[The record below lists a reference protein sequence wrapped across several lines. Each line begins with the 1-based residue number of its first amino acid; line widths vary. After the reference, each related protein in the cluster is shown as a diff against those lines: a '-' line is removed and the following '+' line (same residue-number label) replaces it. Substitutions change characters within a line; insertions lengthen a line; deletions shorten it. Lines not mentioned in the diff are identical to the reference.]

1 MFKHG
6 QAPESPLLLYYRD
19 FYNKYH
25 MVKKKNYAL
34 RFTAD
39 EPIQEV
45 YAGHGDFISAPLVSD
60 GEDLCI
66 MVWNIYKQQRDDW
79 LSVLKSYSAQSHLM
93 LLQEA
98 QSTPELVDFAT
109 SHYVVAD
116 QVPAINFPLK
126 SYHSSGVMTLAN
138 THPMYCCP
146 LRQQEPLL
154 RLSKSALIT
163 VYPLVEDQFLMV
175 INVHA
180 VNFSLGV
187 DVYYQQLEAIG
198 DHLTLHDGPVIFA
211 GDFNTWSRKRLN
223 LLYRFARVMRL
234 QKVNFSFDFR
244 IKAFGLPLD
253 FIFYRGMKVKEARVV
268 HTEASDHNPLFVR
281 FGIQ

>member
-126 SYHSSGVMTLAN
+126 SYHSSGDTCEYSSDVLLSIAATGTLIAIIEVGA
-138 THPMYCCP
+138 YY
-146 LRQQEPLL
+146 
-154 RLSKSALIT
+154 RLSSRRRSI
-163 VYPLVEDQFLMV
+163 
-175 INVHA
+175 
-180 VNFSLGV
+180 S
-187 DVYYQQLEAIG
+187 
-198 DHLTLHDGPVIFA
+198 DG
-211 GDFNTWSRKRLN
+211 
-223 LLYRFARVMRL
+223 
-234 QKVNFSFDFR
+234 
-244 IKAFGLPLD
+244 
-253 FIFYRGMKVKEARVV
+253 
-268 HTEASDHNPLFVR
+268 H
-281 FGIQ
+281 